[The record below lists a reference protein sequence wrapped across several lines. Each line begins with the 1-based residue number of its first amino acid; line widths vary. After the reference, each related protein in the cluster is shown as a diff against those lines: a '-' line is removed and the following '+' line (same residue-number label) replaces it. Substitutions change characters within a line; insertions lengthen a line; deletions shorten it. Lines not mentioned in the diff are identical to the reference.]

1 MGQSVLRDR
10 EKSVPKRDV
19 CRNANT
25 CSCLSRC
32 RPKGNGV
39 NIPQPG
45 HGDRSF
51 GTKCGNATELGD
63 VDGGP
68 GEELS
73 FLCKSSCPWNRLV
86 RR

>member
-10 EKSVPKRDV
+10 RNPFRSETSAETQTHARV
-19 CRNANT
+19 CLAADR
-25 CSCLSRC
+25 
-32 RPKGNGV
+32 KEWV

-45 HGDRSF
+45 KRNRSF

-68 GEELS
+68 GED
-73 FLCKSSCPWNRLV
+73 
-86 RR
+86 